1 MSQTAALT
9 PGQSTRRAA
18 VEALARV
25 FEQGRTIEQAL
36 AETQS
41 FSGLSARDRGFAYAM
56 VLAAARGHGP
66 IEARLARH
74 ISRPLPAHAGAA
86 RAILRTGAA
95 QILDL
100 GTPPHAAVF
109 EAVALA
115 RSLKEA
121 APYANLI
128 NAVLRK
134 IAQEPAD
141 ALAREP
147 ERAFAPAW
155 LWTRWRAAYGEARAD
170 AIAGAARVAAPL
182 DLTVKADAAGWAERL
197 GGMALGPSTV
207 RLASGAGVETLAG
220 FETGDWWVQD
230 LAATLPV
237 HLLAPQPG
245 EAVADLCAAP
255 GGKTMQ
261 LCASGA
267 AVTAVDRSAGRVALV
282 AENLART
289 GFSATLVTEDVERW
303 NPAERFDAVLL
314 DAPCTA
320 TGTFR
325 RHPEGAWI
333 KQPGDIPAL
342 AALQRRLA
350 AAAARALKPGGRM
363 VYAVCSL
370 EPEEGPA
377 QAAWI
382 AQELGLARA
391 PFDPAA
397 LPGLAET
404 INVRGELRTL
414 PSMKAEVGGMDGFFA
429 AAFVKPS

>member
-1 MSQTAALT
+1 MPPTAALS

-41 FSGLSARDRGFAYAM
+41 FAGLSARDRGFAYAI
-56 VLAAARGHGP
+56 VLAAARAHGP

-74 ISRPLPAHAGAA
+74 ITRPLPAQAGAA

-100 GTPPHAAVF
+100 GTPAHAAVY
-109 EAVALA
+109 ESVALA
-115 RSLKEA
+115 RALKEA
-121 APYANLI
+121 APFANLI
-128 NAVLRK
+128 NAVLRR
-134 IAQEPAD
+134 IAEEPPG
-141 ALAREP
+141 ALAGEP
-147 ERAFAPAW
+147 DRGFVAPW

-170 AIAGAARVAAPL
+170 AIAGAARAPAPL
-182 DLTVKADAAGWAERL
+182 DLTVKADPDGWAARL
-197 GGMALGPSTV
+197 GGMTVGPSTV
-207 RLASGAGVETLAG
+207 RLPAGQSVEALEG
-220 FETGDWWVQD
+220 FATGEWWVQD
-230 LAATLPV
+230 LAASLPV
-237 HLLAPQPG
+237 LLLATRPG

-261 LCASGA
+261 LCATGA
-267 AVTAVDRSAGRVALV
+267 DVTAVDRTPGRVKLV

-289 GFSATLVTEDVERW
+289 GLSATLVTEDVERW
-303 NPAERFDAVLL
+303 NPDARFDAILL
-314 DAPCTA
+314 DAPCSA

-333 KQPGDIPAL
+333 KQSSDIPAL
-342 AALQRRLA
+342 AALQRRLIS
-350 AAAARALKPGGRM
+350 AAARLLKPGGRL

-382 AQELGLARA
+382 AQDLGLARA
-391 PFDPAA
+391 PFSAGA
-397 LPGLAET
+397 LPGLEEA
-404 INVRGELRTL
+404 INAKGELRTL
-414 PSMKAEVGGMDGFFA
+414 PSMRAESGGMDGFFA
-429 AAFVKPS
+429 AAFVKSA